1 MLNLF
6 KRKDQTK
13 KEKIEFDT
21 ELTAAVLAYE
31 IARSDGDVSDKE
43 LEILFEEIKKI
54 SKKVKKSEN
63 EILKII
69 ENFSSNS
76 VSFHDFIQDIN
87 KEFTKNDKLSLISF
101 LWKIAYADN
110 ILEVNEEKLLRRIS
124 DLIHIKDIEVLKIK
138 DFYKNNVS

>member
-6 KRKDQTK
+6 KRKDQSK

-138 DFYKNNVS
+138 DFYKNNGS

>member
-6 KRKDQTK
+6 KRKDRSK

-138 DFYKNNVS
+138 DFYKNNAS

>member
-6 KRKDQTK
+6 KRKDQSK

-69 ENFSSNS
+69 ENFSTNS
-76 VSFHDFIQDIN
+76 VSFNDFIQDIN
-87 KEFTKNDKLSLISF
+87 KEFTKNDKLSLINF

-138 DFYKNNVS
+138 DFYKNNFS